1 MIDSSD
7 DRKLSHDMI
16 DVHGTKAAAVAR
28 DNARAAALA
37 GQTAQAKSWISVLG
51 LIQRPTG

>member
-1 MIDSSD
+1 MTDGSD
-7 DRKLSHDMI
+7 DRTLTRDMI

-37 GQTAQAKSWISVLG
+37 RAGCAGKVLDQG
-51 LIQRPTG
+51 AWHHPAAAG